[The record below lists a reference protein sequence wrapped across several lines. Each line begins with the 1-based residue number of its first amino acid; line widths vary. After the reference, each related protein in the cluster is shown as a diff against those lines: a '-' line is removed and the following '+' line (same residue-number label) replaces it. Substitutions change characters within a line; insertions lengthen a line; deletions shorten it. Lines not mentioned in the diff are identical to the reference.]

1 MSTGL
6 VRAAFCSILTES
18 VDLSERNKKV
28 REDVRLF
35 LDQLT
40 ENCMLK
46 KFDDFATSLFSA
58 IEQSV
63 SSCISAAKTC
73 RAKSVLREKLWRSFH
88 QIRAKKLRDI
98 WSKFYSVV
106 KRKRFDPSIE
116 QQVNV
121 KLFEGVLKTYF
132 EVPSQAAIAMNAS
145 LQPQELF

>member
-28 REDVRLF
+28 REDIRLF

-73 RAKSVLREKLWRSFH
+73 RAKSVLREKLW
-88 QIRAKKLRDI
+88 
-98 WSKFYSVV
+98 
-106 KRKRFDPSIE
+106 
-116 QQVNV
+116 
-121 KLFEGVLKTYF
+121 
-132 EVPSQAAIAMNAS
+132 
-145 LQPQELF
+145 